1 MPPYNNHIM
10 TARHGQL
17 SNFFLKVSD
26 LSLVLVAL
34 AIAVVYYYA
43 PSHNPGFAIDYLSN
57 RIKLSNAMLG
67 FALIV
72 IWHISFGVQGLY
84 LSHRLSTIYEE
95 LKEIAQAIG
104 VAAVA
109 LLAGAHMG
117 RWPTINARTVAAFAF
132 ISFGLVGGMRLGLRL
147 NLRRLRRRG
156 LNTKSLLIVGGGAR
170 AEEFADRVMQR
181 QDLGYKLIGYVESD
195 VAFRRHRMAGASC
208 LGSIGDLA
216 DILAHTV
223 IDEVAIALP
232 IKSQYSQIESTV
244 ALFEE
249 QGIVVHLLSDFFPH
263 RLARYQPSEFQGIP
277 LVSLHSAP
285 SLSWRTEFK
294 RLIDLLIAA
303 AFLLLLLPLFV
314 IAAIAIKLDSRG
326 PILFVQERMGFNKRR
341 FRMFKFRTMQIDAEA
356 RMKEIEHLNE
366 KSGPIFKIRND
377 PRITRVGRWLRKTSF
392 DEMPQLLNVLMGDMS
407 IVGPR
412 PLSIRDALLLEEA
425 WQKRRFSVK
434 PGLTCLWQVSGRSNL
449 SFEEWMQLDLEY
461 IDKWSLILDCRILLR
476 TIPAILFAR
485 GAS

>member
-1 MPPYNNHIM
+1 M

-26 LSLVLVAL
+26 LSLVLVSL
-34 AIAVVYYYA
+34 GIAVVYYYA
-43 PSHNPGFAIDYLSN
+43 PSHDPGFAIDYLSQ
-57 RIKLSNAMLG
+57 RIKVANALLG
-67 FALIV
+67 FTLLI
-72 IWHISFGVQGLY
+72 IWHVSFGVQGLY

-95 LKEIAQAIG
+95 LKEVARAIG
-104 VAAVA
+104 ISSVA
-109 LLAGAHMG
+109 LLAGAQIG

-132 ISFGLVGGMRLGLRL
+132 VSFALVGGMRLGLRL

-170 AEEFADRVMQR
+170 AEEFALRVNRR
-181 QDLGYKLIGYVESD
+181 QDLGYKLIGYIESD
-195 VAFRRHRMAGASC
+195 DSYRQHPLAGAAC
-208 LGSIGDLA
+208 LGSIEDLSGIVA
-216 DILAHTV
+216 STV

-232 IKSQYSQIESTV
+232 IKSQYSQIETVV
-244 ALFEE
+244 ALLEE
-249 QGIVVHLLSDFFPH
+249 QGIVVHLLSDVFPH
-263 RLARYQPSEFQGIP
+263 RLARYHPAEFQGIP
-277 LVSLHSAP
+277 LVSLYSTP
-285 SLSWRTEFK
+285 TLSWRTEFK
-294 RLIDLLIAA
+294 RLLDLLIAA
-303 AFLLLLLPLFV
+303 VSLVLVLPLFV
-314 IAAIAIKLDSRG
+314 IAAVAIKLDSPG

-366 KSGPIFKIRND
+366 KKGPIFKIRKD

-407 IVGPR
+407 VVGPR
-412 PLSIRDALLLEEA
+412 PLSIRDALLLEET

-449 SFEEWMQLDLEY
+449 SFDEWMQLDLEY
-461 IDKWSLILDCRILLR
+461 IDRWSLVLDCRILLR